1 MQRMQGLAAE
11 LIEQRQ
17 KFAEQ
22 NFTERGLI
30 RQPAEKTLHC
40 THAARTQ
47 SLHAHACEAAH
58 TESTQDRGTEG
69 A

>member
-30 RQPAEKTLHC
+30 RQPAETTLHC
-40 THAARTQ
+40 TQAEDAPW
-47 SLHAHACEAAH
+47 
-58 TESTQDRGTEG
+58 STQYRGKEG
-69 A
+69 AEHEYGY